1 MGLAELYLGQKR
13 WDEMEAVVERVER
26 VPGREA
32 DGLLMRGRLYL
43 GRKEPARARRLL
55 EEAIPRFAESVPLR
69 LLLSHALLQ
78 EGRDWAGAEKA
89 LLDVLALDPDNQQA
103 KENLQTLRRRGARS

>member
-1 MGLAELYLGQKR
+1 MRLLPLSAFAEVFEPL
-13 WDEMEAVVERVER
+13 
-26 VPGREA
+26 
-32 DGLLMRGRLYL
+32 RGRLYL

-89 LLDVLALDPDNQQA
+89 LLDVLTLDPDNQQA